1 MGTQSSVTSSVS
13 LRTADGVRLAATYT
27 PARGTAHV
35 AIVLVPG
42 FSGWSGKP
50 GVARASAVLAEHAD
64 VLQVDLR
71 GHGRSGGRSTL
82 ADREV
87 FEVDAAVAYMRS
99 LGHEHVVS
107 VGFSMGGAAA
117 IRHAAL
123 VGEQV
128 HGLALTNPVDAV
140 VCVSTGSAWY
150 IRDTKPMKRLH
161 FLVLTRLGRVIARDV
176 FRVRIDPKGWSEEP
190 LSPLDA
196 AARLTVPLLV
206 VHGDRDSY
214 LKERHAIALSQAAA
228 GPVELWMESGFGHAE
243 EAADPH
249 LLRRIGAT
257 LPRLVEQRSPG
268 PRVAMDDCR

>member
-1 MGTQSSVTSSVS
+1 MGTQSSVTSAVS
-13 LRTADGVRLAATYT
+13 LRTADGVRLAATHT

-50 GVARASAVLAEHAD
+50 GVARATAVLAEHAD
-64 VLQVDLR
+64 VLQIDLR

-87 FEVDAAVAYMRS
+87 FEVDAAVAYLRS
-99 LGHEHVVS
+99 LGHERVVTI
-107 VGFSMGGAAA
+107 GFSMGGAAA

-128 HGLALTNPVDAV
+128 HGHALTSPVDAV
-140 VCVSTGSAWY
+140 VCVSTAGAWY

-161 FLVLTRLGRVIARDV
+161 FLVLTRLGRVIAREV
-176 FRVRIDPKGWSEEP
+176 FRVRIDPKGWGEDP
-190 LSPLDA
+190 LSPLGA
-196 AARLTVPLLV
+196 AARLPVPLLV

-214 LKERHAIALSQAAA
+214 LKERHAVALSQAAA
-228 GPVELWMESGFGHAE
+228 GPVELWLETGFGHAE
-243 EAADPH
+243 EAADPN

-257 LPRLVEQRSPG
+257 LPRLVG
-268 PRVAMDDCR
+268 PRSAATPVVVDD